1 MKAILTGHTRGVGAA
16 IAASLLSRNIPVLGL
31 ARAGNDAL
39 AQRFPDT
46 LKQLALDL
54 SDTAALTAWLAGGV
68 LQDFIGD
75 DTSAVLINNAGMLQP
90 VGSLHTQDLAAIA
103 RTVSVNVTAPL
114 LLAAA
119 FAAAA
124 KDAGKVTDARI
135 LHVSSGA
142 GRSGTAGWSIYCATK
157 AAVDNH
163 ARAAALDEAPGL
175 KICSLAPGIIDTD
188 MQAEIRA
195 TPLEKFPQREK
206 FEGFKRNGDLV
217 TAEDCARRLVEYL
230 LGERFGE
237 LPVADLRE
245 VNP

>member
-1 MKAILTGHTRGVGAA
+1 MKAILTGHTRGLGAA
-16 IAASLLSRNIPVLGL
+16 IAATLLSRNIPVLGL
-31 ARAGNDAL
+31 ARAGNAAL
-39 AQRFPDT
+39 AQSFPDT
-46 LKQLALDL
+46 LQQAALDL
-54 SDTAALTAWLAGGV
+54 SDTVALTAWLASGA

-75 DTSAVLINNAGMLQP
+75 SKSLVLINNAGMLQP
-90 VGSLHTQDLAAIA
+90 VGAIQTHDLAAIA

-124 KDAGKVTDARI
+124 GHADDKRI

-142 GRSGTAGWSIYCATK
+142 GRNATAGWSVYCATK
-157 AAVDNH
+157 AAVDHH
-163 ARAAALDEAPGL
+163 ARAAALDQTLAL

-195 TPLEKFPQREK
+195 TPVENFPQREK

-217 TAEDCARRLVEYL
+217 SAEDCARRLVDYL
-230 LGERFGE
+230 LGDQFGE
-237 LPVADLRE
+237 LAVADLRE
-245 VNP
+245 VKPA